1 MSEFDETD
9 FDEDDINDLLEEEE
23 EGLTPEEVFKM
34 VMINKV
40 KGTTVSVKLFD
51 KEDDEIE
58 LSEIIEQL
66 LTFIEKQLSEDGSN
80 QLTDQIIPLM
90 AQALVSGLGR
100 MLGINQTAF
109 YLSNEV
115 TKMSMINMMSISFL
129 LLKFVQQNDITIQTF
144 EEDISEEEMDELQRK
159 AKAQSQAT
167 MGAFLG
173 MNPKEILQDLF
184 DRGEIT
190 QEDLDSMLNGDDE

>member
-9 FDEDDINDLLEEEE
+9 FDEDEIKEIFEDEDT
-23 EGLTPEEVFKM
+23 LTPEEVFKM

-51 KEDDEIE
+51 EDGDEIE
-58 LSEIIEQL
+58 LSETIEQL
-66 LTFIEKQLSEDGSN
+66 ITYIEKKVSEDKDN
-80 QLTDQIIPLM
+80 QFTGQIMPLM
-90 AQALVSGLGR
+90 AQSLVSGLGR
-100 MLGINQTAF
+100 MLGINQTAL
-109 YLSNEV
+109 YLANEV
-115 TKMSMINMMSISFL
+115 TRISIINMMSISFL
-129 LLKFVQQNDITIQTF
+129 LLKFVQQNNITIETF
-144 EEDISEEEMDELQRK
+144 EEDISQEEIEELQRK
-159 AKAQSQAT
+159 ARAESQAT

-173 MNPKEILQDLF
+173 MDPKEILQDLF